1 MSDFSVDKRQ
11 YVVVPLD
18 PDAAVSVSGGERP
31 SVSITGGVKP
41 PVSVVEE
48 NRPISIEGEV
58 PESAHSVSGGIG
70 PKGDQGDPGPQGP
83 PGADSVV
90 PGPKGDKGDQG
101 DPGPQGPPGA
111 DGADGEDAHVYYGTG
126 LPPDPTGIPD
136 GAIFLKYEA

>member
-1 MSDFSVDKRQ
+1 MSDFSGNKRQ

-31 SVSITGGVKP
+31 GVSITGGVKP

-48 NRPISIEGEV
+48 NRPISIEEEA

-90 PGPKGDKGDQG
+90 PGPKGDKGVWE
-101 DPGPQGPPGA
+101 P
-111 DGADGEDAHVYYGTG
+111 
-126 LPPDPTGIPD
+126 LS
-136 GAIFLKYEA
+136 